1 MSISEKIK
9 TVKNKIKQNKAQY
22 NSIRQIAKISA
33 LLWGNVSKYEFLTG
47 KDVLPN
53 KDLLEKAATKKRFE
67 YSGLGKTLKRQNRVV
82 EKKYQSFDKVFNHDK
97 KEESV
102 KIKKEELLTTD
113 ESSPFYNNKYSFIEF
128 GNVGK
133 YCNLSFT
140 IKYDRLLLFYHRLS
154 EFRNCDPRTHKK
166 N

>member
-1 MSISEKIK
+1 M
-9 TVKNKIKQNKAQY
+9 
-22 NSIRQIAKISA
+22 
-33 LLWGNVSKYEFLTG
+33 TG

-53 KDLLEKAATKKRFE
+53 KDLLEKTATKKRFE
-67 YSGLGKTLKRQNRVV
+67 YYRSGKKLKRQNRVA

-97 KEESV
+97 KEEPV

-140 IKYDRLLLFYHRLS
+140 IKYDRLRLFYHQLN
-154 EFRNCDPRTHKK
+154 EFRNCDPRTQKK
-166 N
+166 KLKKDCV

>member
-1 MSISEKIK
+1 M
-9 TVKNKIKQNKAQY
+9 
-22 NSIRQIAKISA
+22 
-33 LLWGNVSKYEFLTG
+33 TG

-67 YSGLGKTLKRQNRVV
+67 YSGLGKTLKRQNRVA

-97 KEESV
+97 KEEPV